1 MHVLYKILPLTGF
14 KLWTSGVRNNHSA
27 ICAKTLRKH
36 WFTVFEPLFQFPCK
50 ESEFDTVFR

>member
-27 ICAKTLRKH
+27 ICAKHTAQAL
-36 WFTVFEPLFQFPCK
+36 VY
-50 ESEFDTVFR
+50 SV